1 MGNVLKPI
9 KNHIIYYMLLF
20 YNVLNLQHTLYYV
33 LSIKNVIY
41 ILLIYTYKGAL
52 LLLKFSFG
60 QNLLLF
66 QHHHHYY
73 FFYINFL
80 SYIKKR
86 SSFYTTPFTNKNTYI
101 YDILIITFTKVF
113 ILIPAIFIYVFQ
125 QCTINQIHDGI

>member
-1 MGNVLKPI
+1 MGNVPKPI

-80 SYIKKR
+80 SYIKKEVA
-86 SSFYTTPFTNKNTYI
+86 FTLLPLQI
-101 YDILIITFTKVF
+101 RIHISM
-113 ILIPAIFIYVFQ
+113 IF
-125 QCTINQIHDGI
+125 